1 MSTPPKPLPTAW
13 FGPLPDL
20 FDGEH
25 WVAHHAA
32 NRTQGKRAVG
42 GGLHVTNRRVLFSP
56 NAIDSRLGGR
66 SWSCAL
72 TDILAIGVEPRR
84 FSLLELF
91 SGGLAERMRLELR
104 DGTREL
110 FVIRKPA
117 ERIDELRALLDAAGP
132 GAHVAASPLP
142 EMRVIDRKP

>member
-1 MSTPPKPLPTAW
+1 MSTPSKPLPEKW
-13 FGPLPDL
+13 FGPPPELIEN
-20 FDGEH
+20 EH

-42 GGLHVTNRRVLFSP
+42 GGLHFTTHRVLFSP
-56 NAIDSRLGGR
+56 NAIDARLGGKA
-66 SWSCAL
+66 WSCL
-72 TDILAIGVEPRR
+72 LSEIQGMGIEPRR

-117 ERIDELRALLDAAGP
+117 ERIDELRALLAAGDKED
-132 GAHVAASPLP
+132 HAATSPLP
-142 EMRVIDRKP
+142 EMRVVDRKP